1 MILAKELDPTQV
13 SPGVIGFIVTF
24 ALALVC
30 WLLFRSLTTHLRRVS
45 HSPEPTEPGGAV
57 DTEPVEEA
65 ASLVED
71 AASPVDVEDAASPV
85 DVGDAASPVD
95 VATTEPASR
104 TRGAARPKP

>member
-1 MILAKELDPTQV
+1 MIPAKELDPTQV

-57 DTEPVEEA
+57 DDVDAEP
-65 ASLVED
+65 VED

-85 DVGDAASPVD
+85 DV
-95 VATTEPASR
+95 ATTEPAAR
-104 TRGAARPKP
+104 RGGAEKPKP

>member
-57 DTEPVEEA
+57 DDVDAEP
-65 ASLVED
+65 VED
-71 AASPVDVEDAASPV
+71 AASPVDVE
-85 DVGDAASPVD
+85 DAASPVD

>member
-1 MILAKELDPTQV
+1 VILAKELDPTQV

-57 DTEPVEEA
+57 DDVDAEPVEDA
-65 ASLVED
+65 ASLVE
-71 AASPVDVEDAASPV
+71 
-85 DVGDAASPVD
+85 DAASPVD

>member
-45 HSPEPTEPGGAV
+45 HSPEPTEPAGAIEVV
-57 DTEPVEEA
+57 DAEPVD
-65 ASLVED
+65 D
-71 AASPVDVEDAASPV
+71 AASPVDDAASPV
-85 DVGDAASPVD
+85 EDS
-95 VATTEPASR
+95 TTEPAAR
-104 TRGAARPKP
+104 TRGAAKPKP

>member
-57 DTEPVEEA
+57 DDVDAEPVEDA

-85 DVGDAASPVD
+85 DV
-95 VATTEPASR
+95 ATTEPAAR
-104 TRGAARPKP
+104 RGGAAKPKP

>member
-57 DTEPVEEA
+57 NDVDAEPVEEA
-65 ASLVED
+65 ARLVED
-71 AASPVDVEDAASPV
+71 AASPVDV
-85 DVGDAASPVD
+85 
-95 VATTEPASR
+95 ATTKPASR

>member
-45 HSPEPTEPGGAV
+45 HSPEPTEPAGAIEVV
-57 DTEPVEEA
+57 DRFRVD
-65 ASLVED
+65 D
-71 AASPVDVEDAASPV
+71 AASPVDDAASPV
-85 DVGDAASPVD
+85 EDS
-95 VATTEPASR
+95 TTEPAAR
-104 TRGAARPKP
+104 TRGAAKPKP